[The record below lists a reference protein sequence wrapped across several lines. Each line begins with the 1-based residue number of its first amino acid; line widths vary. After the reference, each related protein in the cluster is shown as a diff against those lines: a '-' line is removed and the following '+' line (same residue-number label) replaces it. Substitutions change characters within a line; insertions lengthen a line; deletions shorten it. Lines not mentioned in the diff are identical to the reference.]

1 LTRLVGRQEEHLA
14 CKKLSDEVLVWL
26 SVYSKVQMLCIWS
39 SWCHCH
45 PIISCFI
52 TILNGLT
59 FPGCPGKKAIKWL
72 PVCLLPAKHM
82 GHGLCM
88 VGHRQWRISDF
99 ILGGITLTRIG
110 WELVTLAVLSLW

>member
-1 LTRLVGRQEEHLA
+1 LVICVQRVAKWFAYGQADVTATHHFLRHYNPERINPSRLSR
-14 CKKLSDEVLVWL
+14 
-26 SVYSKVQMLCIWS
+26 
-39 SWCHCH
+39 
-45 PIISCFI
+45 
-52 TILNGLT
+52 
-59 FPGCPGKKAIKWL
+59 KKAIKWL

-110 WELVTLAVLSLW
+110 WELVTLAVLSL

>member
-1 LTRLVGRQEEHLA
+1 MTLLVGRQEEHLA

-26 SVYSKVQMLCIWS
+26 SVYSEVQS
-39 SWCHCH
+39 
-45 PIISCFI
+45 
-52 TILNGLT
+52 GLHMVQLMSLPPHH
-59 FPGCPGKKAIKWL
+59 FLRHYNPERINPSRLSRKKTIKWL
-72 PVCLLPAKHM
+72 SVCLLPAKHM

-110 WELVTLAVLSLW
+110 WELVTLAVLSL